1 MTPERPA
8 RDLVQRALAEIT
20 AQLQL
25 QEDTAAGMELRA
37 APEAAAA
44 PAAKAAPAPGD
55 ANAARETAAPALP
68 VEPGQPIG
76 AVRVWR
82 GECQVIYAALHLPA
96 LGMDSH
102 QLAAF
107 TPPNSPVPH
116 FTLDAA
122 HHAQTDHRIH
132 FGCDL
137 LPRADLGASLPYLQE
152 VHAPLSSAL
161 QSAHALPGITPVSL
175 PPLLRALHS
184 PWQIAVFADPGALPA
199 LAAPANTYLRH
210 WLALCQTGLTPQTRA
225 HIAWQNLPQRS
236 RQNRAALYHPQ
247 TNRLW
252 TLLTTLLGPT
262 PTEKLRTLLTG

>member
-1 MTPERPA
+1 MTKRPA

-20 AQLQL
+20 AQLKL

-37 APEAAAA
+37 A
-44 PAAKAAPAPGD
+44 APGE
-55 ANAARETAAPALP
+55 ASAARDTTAPAPALP
-68 VEPGQPIG
+68 IEPGQPIG

-82 GECQVIYAALHLPA
+82 GECQVIYAALHIPA

-107 TPPNSPVPH
+107 TPPESAVPH

-122 HHAQTDHRIH
+122 HHAQSDSRIH

-137 LPRADLGASLPYLQE
+137 LPRADLGASLAYLQE
-152 VHAPLSSAL
+152 VHAPLSGAL
-161 QSAHALPGITPVSL
+161 QSALALPGITPAPL

-184 PWQIAVFADPGALPA
+184 PWQIAVFAQPGALPA
-199 LAAPANTYLRH
+199 LSAPANTYLRH
-210 WLALCQTGLTPQTRA
+210 WLALCQTGLSAETRA
-225 HIAWQNLPQRS
+225 SIAWQNLPHRS

-252 TLLTTLLGPT
+252 TLLSTLLGPT
-262 PTEKLRTLLTG
+262 PTDKLRTLLSGESGKGAE

>member
-1 MTPERPA
+1 MTNRPA
-8 RDLVQRALAEIT
+8 RHLVQRALAEIA
-20 AQLQL
+20 AQLKL

-37 APEAAAA
+37 APEAAGAQ
-44 PAAKAAPAPGD
+44 G
-55 ANAARETAAPALP
+55 APALP

-82 GECQVIYAALHLPA
+82 GECQIIYAALHIPA

-107 TPPNSPVPH
+107 TPPESAVPH

-122 HHAQTDHRIH
+122 HHAQSDPRIH

-152 VHAPLSSAL
+152 VHAPLSGAL
-161 QSAHALPGITPVSL
+161 QSALALPGIAPAPL

-184 PWQIAVFADPGALPA
+184 PWQIAVFAQPGALPA
-199 LAAPANTYLRH
+199 LAAPANAYLRH
-210 WLALCQTGLTPQTRA
+210 WLALCQTGLSAQTRA
-225 HIAWQNLPQRS
+225 HIAWQNLPHRS

-252 TLLTTLLGPT
+252 TLLATLLGPT
-262 PTEKLRTLLTG
+262 PTDQLRTLLSGESGEASEAPQ